1 MAHFNFLDF
10 PENFK
15 NCFRL
20 HRKRRN
26 PGCSLAVEYLYIYI
40 HIYIYIYIYIYIPGE
55 SKKRPA
61 FGRLLLPD
69 YISND
74 VLQYLIK

>member
-1 MAHFNFLDF
+1 MVRFPAVAHFNFLDF

-26 PGCSLAVEYLYIYI
+26 PGCSLAVEYLYINIYKYI
-40 HIYIYIYIYIYIPGE
+40 NIYIIYIKYIKYINIYIIYIYI
-55 SKKRPA
+55 
-61 FGRLLLPD
+61 
-69 YISND
+69 
-74 VLQYLIK
+74 

>member
-1 MAHFNFLDF
+1 MVRFPAVAHFNFLDF

-26 PGCSLAVEYLYIYI
+26 PGCSLAVEYLYI
-40 HIYIYIYIYIYIPGE
+40 HIYCPESRRSVEYLPGKQEIRGSIPGCG
-55 SKKRPA
+55 A
-61 FGRLLLPD
+61 F
-69 YISND
+69 
-74 VLQYLIK
+74 

>member
-1 MAHFNFLDF
+1 MVRFPSVAHFNFLDF

-40 HIYIYIYIYIYIPGE
+40 LISSCAICNKVIIDSQEKHIH
-55 SKKRPA
+55 
-61 FGRLLLPD
+61 
-69 YISND
+69 
-74 VLQYLIK
+74 

>member
-1 MAHFNFLDF
+1 MVRFPAVAHFNFLDF

-26 PGCSLAVEYLYIYI
+26 PGCSLAAEYIYN
-40 HIYIYIYIYIYIPGE
+40 IYIYIYIDTQR
-55 SKKRPA
+55 KT
-61 FGRLLLPD
+61 LLVNV
-69 YISND
+69 SA
-74 VLQYLIK
+74 

>member
-1 MAHFNFLDF
+1 MVRFPAVARFNFLDF

-40 HIYIYIYIYIYIPGE
+40 YIDEIQHKM
-55 SKKRPA
+55 KKLA
-61 FGRLLLPD
+61 QF
-69 YISND
+69 
-74 VLQYLIK
+74 